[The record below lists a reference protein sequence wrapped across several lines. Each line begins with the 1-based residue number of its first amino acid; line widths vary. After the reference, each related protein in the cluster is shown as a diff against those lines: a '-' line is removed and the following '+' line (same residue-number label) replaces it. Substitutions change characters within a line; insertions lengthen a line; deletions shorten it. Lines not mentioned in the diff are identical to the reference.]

1 MIVHMCLP
9 DSTDSLLN
17 NALHP
22 HAAATYTV
30 QESVGVAVE
39 LSSAMLLTRKSLEAV
54 GSLEPKEWTGAMEN
68 GE

>member
-1 MIVHMCLP
+1 M
-9 DSTDSLLN
+9 STCVFLIQLTRCSTTH
-17 NALHP
+17 ALHP